1 MLKTQS
7 KSLTLQHYCYFWQK
21 NTSEMTVKTVI
32 DDFSNGNV
40 NALYERFYP
49 VCLLLP
55 LILLA
60 YNMHSWPK
68 TVCRKQSLRHI

>member
-1 MLKTQS
+1 
-7 KSLTLQHYCYFWQK
+7 
-21 NTSEMTVKTVI
+21 MTVKTVI